1 MPDECHMNAFRSPI
15 ARRVIFA
22 VICLL
27 IVLTGAG
34 NLLKGH
40 PDYRSYKGLYVFAP
54 FAVLVDC
61 LGLVLTIWRPKFFAD
76 QAKKRGRA
84 GRRPTRSSHGSRKR
98 R

>member
-1 MPDECHMNAFRSPI
+1 
-15 ARRVIFA
+15 
-22 VICLL
+22 
-27 IVLTGAG
+27 
-34 NLLKGH
+34 
-40 PDYRSYKGLYVFAP
+40 
-54 FAVLVDC
+54 VLVGC